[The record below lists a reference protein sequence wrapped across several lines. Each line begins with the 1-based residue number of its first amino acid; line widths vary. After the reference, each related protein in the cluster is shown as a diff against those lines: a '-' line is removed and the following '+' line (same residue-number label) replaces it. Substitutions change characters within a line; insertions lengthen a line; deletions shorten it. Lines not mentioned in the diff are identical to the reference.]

1 MTSDAALHAQVAWVV
16 GASGALG
23 QAIAAALA
31 GEGAR
36 VFASSRQARTL
47 ERQARAAQGT
57 REGAI
62 EALPVDVTNSK
73 SVATAVRHVMDS
85 AGRIDILVNTTTV
98 PRFGAFETLGDEQW
112 SEVLETKLMGYVRT
126 LRAVLPV
133 MATQQY
139 GRVVNISGRG
149 GRQPTAAHLPG
160 SCANAA
166 VNLLTKGLADSYGHR
181 NIRVNAVAPG
191 PIRSD
196 RLDRLLQASTA
207 ANDRDASGQVRMTS
221 PIQRPGTPQDVADAV
236 LYLVSPRS
244 DYITGIVLQVD
255 GGGTVSL

>member
-1 MTSDAALHAQVAWVV
+1 MTSDLALHGQVAWVV
-16 GASGALG
+16 GASGAIG
-23 QAIAAALA
+23 QAVAGALA
-31 GEGAR
+31 DAGAQ

-47 ERQARAAQGT
+47 EPLARPAQGT
-57 REGAI
+57 REGCI
-62 EALPVDVTNSK
+62 EVLPVDVTSTK
-73 SVATAVRHVMDS
+73 SVAAAVRQIMDS

-112 SEVLETKLMGYVRT
+112 WEVLDTKLMGYVRT

-133 MATQQY
+133 MAAQQY
-139 GRVVNISGRG
+139 GRVVNITGRG

-166 VNLLTKGLADSYGHR
+166 VNLLTKGLADSYGAR

-196 RLDRLLQASTA
+196 RLDQLLQASAT
-207 ANDRDASGQVRMTS
+207 ANDRDAPGQLRMAS

-236 LYLVSPRS
+236 LYLISPRS

-255 GGGTVSL
+255 GGGTVTL